1 MKPLAP
7 LKFKE
12 SIMQSPNIKN
22 RVIDDNKIL
31 SSRRK
36 FLTNLACGSLLFL
49 AGTSVASARAK
60 HFSARKIAQRHSG
73 NVSHKA
79 THIASKS
86 HQKFKSAI
94 SNRLAKKSE
103 HHRVHEQLAAHHS
116 HGRHHSKHGRIQLAS
131 HQPKSI
137 RSRMYNDDA
146 LVLDTYEDRQY
157 FARKIPSKMISLQN
171 QHTGDRLRLTYFERG
186 LYIEDALQ
194 EIDYV
199 LRDYHTGDVHPIDP
213 ALLDQLYD
221 LKLRLG
227 VSRPFNVIS
236 GYRSPET
243 NANLRRHSDG
253 VAKNSLHMQG
263 RAVDIRLEGYDVRTI
278 RDAALSMQRGGVG
291 YYSASNFVHLD
302 TGDIR
307 TWGA

>member
-1 MKPLAP
+1 
-7 LKFKE
+7 
-12 SIMQSPNIKN
+12 MQSPKTENI
-22 RVIDDNKIL
+22 VINDNKIL

-36 FLTNLACGSLLFL
+36 FLTNLAYGSLLFI

-60 HFSARKIAQRHSG
+60 HFAVRKTAQKHIT
-73 NVSHKA
+73 KTTA
-79 THIASKS
+79 THVASKS
-86 HQKFKSAI
+86 HQKFKSVI
-94 SNRLAKKSE
+94 SARLAKKSD
-103 HHRVHEQLAAHHS
+103 HRRIHTQLASNHHS
-116 HGRHHSKHGRIQLAS
+116 SHSKHHGHSKNGRIQLAS
-131 HQPKSI
+131 HTPT

-146 LVLDTYEDRQY
+146 LVVLDTPEERQY
-157 FARKIPSKMISLQN
+157 FTRKIPSKMISLQN
-171 QHTGDRLRLTYFERG
+171 PHTGDRLRLTYFERG
-186 LYIEDALQ
+186 LYIEDALE

-199 LRDYHTGDVHPIDP
+199 LRDYHTGDIHPIDP
-213 ALLDQLYD
+213 ALLDQLHE

-263 RAVDIRLEGYDVRTI
+263 RAVDIRLDGYHASTI

>member
-1 MKPLAP
+1 MQNLTLENLAA
-7 LKFKE
+7 
-12 SIMQSPNIKN
+12 
-22 RVIDDNKIL
+22 DDNKIL

-49 AGTSVASARAK
+49 AGTGIVSARAK
-60 HFSARKIAQRHSG
+60 QFATRKAVQKSSG
-73 NVSHKA
+73 KTLHVA
-79 THIASKS
+79 TKL
-86 HQKFKSAI
+86 HQKLKNAI
-94 SNRLAKKSE
+94 SNRLAKKNG
-103 HHRVHEQLAAHHS
+103 HVHEKLATHHT
-116 HGRHHSKHGRIQLAS
+116 HGHHSKHGRIQLAS
-131 HQPKSI
+131 YNKPA
-137 RSRMYNDDA
+137 RSRLYRDDA

-171 QHTGDRLRLTYFERG
+171 PHTGDRLRLTYFERG

-199 LRDYHTGDVHPIDP
+199 LRDYHTGDIHPIDP

-227 VSRPFNVIS
+227 VSRPFNIIS

-253 VAKNSLHMQG
+253 VAKHSLHMQG
-263 RAVDIRLEGYDVRTI
+263 RAVDIRLDGYDVRTI
-278 RDAALSMQRGGVG
+278 RDAALSMERGGVG

-302 TGDIR
+302 TGDVR

>member
-1 MKPLAP
+1 
-7 LKFKE
+7 
-12 SIMQSPNIKN
+12 MQSPIIENL
-22 RVIDDNKIL
+22 VIDDNNIL

-36 FLTNLACGSLLFL
+36 FLMNLACGSLLFL
-49 AGTSVASARAK
+49 AGTNVASARAK
-60 HFSARKIAQRHSG
+60 HFSVRKSAQRHSAKS
-73 NVSHKA
+73 SHKVTVA
-79 THIASKS
+79 TNKH
-86 HQKFKSAI
+86 HQKLKNAI
-94 SNRLAKKSE
+94 SHRLAKKSE
-103 HHRVHEQLAAHHS
+103 HHRVHEQLASHHS
-116 HGRHHSKHGRIQLAS
+116 HGKHHGHSKHSRIQLAS
-131 HQPKSI
+131 HKST
-137 RSRMYNDDA
+137 RSRMYRDDA

-171 QHTGDRLRLTYFERG
+171 THTGDRLRLTYFERG

-227 VSRPFNVIS
+227 ASRPFNIIS

>member
-1 MKPLAP
+1 
-7 LKFKE
+7 
-12 SIMQSPNIKN
+12 MQNLTLEN
-22 RVIDDNKIL
+22 LDVEDNKIM

-36 FLTNLACGSLLFL
+36 FLTNLAGGSLLFL
-49 AGTSVASARAK
+49 AGTSVASARVK
-60 HFSARKIAQRHSG
+60 HFSTRKTARKHSSKITH
-73 NVSHKA
+73 VA
-79 THIASKS
+79 TKS

-94 SNRLAKKSE
+94 SNRLAKKHS
-103 HHRVHEQLAAHHS
+103 HTHKHLAAHHS
-116 HGRHHSKHGRIQLAS
+116 HDKHHHHSHSKHSHIQLAS
-131 HQPKSI
+131 HKQSPT
-137 RSRMYNDDA
+137 RSRMYRDDA
-146 LVLDTYEDRQY
+146 IVLDTREERQY

-171 QHTGDRLRLTYFERG
+171 SHTGDKLRLTYFERG

-194 EIDYV
+194 EIDYI
-199 LRDYHTGDVHPIDP
+199 LRDYHTGDIHPIDP
-213 ALLDQLYD
+213 ALLDQLHE

-227 VSRPFNVIS
+227 VSRPFNIIS

-253 VAKNSLHMQG
+253 VAKHSLHMQG
-263 RAVDIRLEGYDVRTI
+263 RAVDIRLDGYGASTI

-302 TGDIR
+302 TGDVR

>member
-1 MKPLAP
+1 MQNPKTENLAT
-7 LKFKE
+7 K
-12 SIMQSPNIKN
+12 
-22 RVIDDNKIL
+22 DNSFL

-36 FLTNLACGSLLFL
+36 FLANLACGSLLFI
-49 AGTSVASARAK
+49 AGTSIASARAK
-60 HFSARKIAQRHSG
+60 HFAVRKTVQKHTT
-73 NVSHKA
+73 KTTA
-79 THIASKS
+79 THVASKS
-86 HQKFKSAI
+86 HQKFKSVI
-94 SNRLAKKSE
+94 STRLAKKSE
-103 HHRVHEQLAAHHS
+103 HHRIHEQLASSSHS
-116 HGRHHSKHGRIQLAS
+116 HSKHHGHSKHGRIQLAS
-131 HQPKSI
+131 HTPT
-137 RSRMYNDDA
+137 RSRMYRDDA
-146 LVLDTYEDRQY
+146 LVVLDTPEERQY
-157 FARKIPSKMISLQN
+157 FTRKIPSKMISLQN
-171 QHTGDRLRLTYFERG
+171 PHTGDRLRLTYFERG
-186 LYIEDALQ
+186 LYIEDALE

-199 LRDYHTGDVHPIDP
+199 LRDYHTGDIHPIDP
-213 ALLDQLYD
+213 ALLDQLHE

-263 RAVDIRLEGYDVRTI
+263 RAVDIRLDGYHASTI

-302 TGDIR
+302 TGDVR

>member
-1 MKPLAP
+1 
-7 LKFKE
+7 
-12 SIMQSPNIKN
+12 MQSPTLENLATEN
-22 RVIDDNKIL
+22 EMIL

-36 FLTNLACGSLLFL
+36 FLTNIACGSLLFL

-60 HFSARKIAQRHSG
+60 HLVARVA
-73 NVSHKA
+73 VSHKGKIAPVA
-79 THIASKS
+79 TKS
-86 HQKFKSAI
+86 HEKLKNII

-103 HHRVHEQLAAHHS
+103 HPVHERLVTHHSHVHEQLVAHHS
-116 HGRHHSKHGRIQLAS
+116 RGHKHNHSPEHNIELVEHKPQ
-131 HQPKSI
+131 
-137 RSRMYNDDA
+137 RSRIYHDES
-146 LVLDTYEDRQY
+146 LVLDTSEERQY

-171 QHTGDRLRLTYFERG
+171 PHTGDRLRLTYFERG

-199 LRDYHTGDVHPIDP
+199 LRDYHTGDIHPIDP

-221 LKLRLG
+221 LKLSLG

-253 VAKNSLHMQG
+253 VAKHSLHMQG
-263 RAVDIRLEGYDVRTI
+263 RAVDIRLDGYDVRTI

-291 YYSASNFVHLD
+291 YYSESNFVHLD
-302 TGDIR
+302 TGDFR